1 MKIFLDTADI
11 EEIRTVARWGIL
23 DGVTTNP
30 TLYSKV
36 SNASYESILQEI
48 CKITPGPVSAE
59 VVAEDVEGMLTEGR
73 AFAKLAPNIVVKVPM
88 SEEGLEAMSRF
99 AAEGIKTNCTL
110 IFTANQGLLA
120 AKAGASLLS
129 PFVGR
134 LDDINQDGMIVIRE
148 LVDIVTIHELDTE
161 VLAASIRNPLHMTQA
176 ALAGAHVATLPFKVL
191 QQMVHHP
198 LTTSGIVQ
206 FRADWEKARK
216 ALESNNGKAKSEA
229 AAAATKP
236 GA

>member
-1 MKIFLDTADI
+1 
-11 EEIRTVARWGIL
+11 
-23 DGVTTNP
+23 
-30 TLYSKV
+30 
-36 SNASYESILQEI
+36 
-48 CKITPGPVSAE
+48 
-59 VVAEDVEGMLTEGR
+59 MLTEGR

-88 SEEGLEAMSRF
+88 SEEGLEAISRF
-99 AAEGIKTNCTL
+99 ADEGIKTNCTL

-148 LVDIVTIHELDTE
+148 LTDIVTIHELDTE

-176 ALAGAHVATLPFKVL
+176 ALAGAHVATIPFKVL

-216 ALESNNGKAKSEA
+216 ALEASNGTDKKA
-229 AAAATKP
+229 AAKASA
-236 GA
+236 